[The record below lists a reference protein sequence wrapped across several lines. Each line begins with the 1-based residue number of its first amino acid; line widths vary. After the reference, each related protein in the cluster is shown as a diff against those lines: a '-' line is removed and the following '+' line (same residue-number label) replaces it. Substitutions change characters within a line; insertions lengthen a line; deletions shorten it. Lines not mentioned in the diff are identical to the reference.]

1 MKKIQIKTCA
11 DLFGKQLPLG
21 KIKNAATRKE
31 IILLATSLR
40 KAGKEVDDDIESIRA
55 RLTEGHEEEVKKWAD
70 LTDKI
75 ATDTTLSDEEKK
87 KLADEAAGYKE
98 AVRISEEYREAVNA
112 LFNEEISVPVHKVD
126 IMVVVDALVDAG
138 MLAPEAS
145 VDAVMKEFEGII
157 A

>member
-40 KAGKEVDDDIESIRA
+40 KAGKEVDDDIESIRT
-55 RLTEGHEEEVKKWAD
+55 RLTEGHEEEVNKWAE
-70 LTDKI
+70 LTNKV
-75 ATDTTLSDEEKK
+75 ATDTTLSDKERK

-98 AVRISEEYREAVNA
+98 AVRINKEYGEAVNA

>member
-40 KAGKEVDDDIESIRA
+40 KAGKEVDDDIESIRT
-55 RLTEGHEEEVKKWAD
+55 RLTEGHEEEVKKWAE
-70 LTDKI
+70 LINKV
-75 ATDTTLSDEEKK
+75 ATDTTLSDKEKK
-87 KLADEAAGYKE
+87 KLAEEAAGYKE
-98 AVRISEEYREAVNA
+98 AVRISEEYGEAVNA

-157 A
+157 I

>member
-40 KAGKEVDDDIESIRA
+40 KAGKEVDDDIESIRT
-55 RLTEGHEEEVKKWAD
+55 RLTEGHEEEVKKWAE
-70 LTDKI
+70 LTNKL
-75 ATDTTLSDEEKK
+75 ATDTTLSDKEKK

-98 AVRISEEYREAVNA
+98 AVRINKEYGEAVNA
-112 LFNEEISVPVHKVD
+112 LFNEEIDVPVHKVD
-126 IMVVVDALVDAG
+126 VMVIVDALADAG
-138 MLAPEAS
+138 LLGPDAS
-145 VDAVMKEFEGII
+145 LVAVMKEFEGII
-157 A
+157 I

>member
-40 KAGKEVDDDIESIRA
+40 KAGKEVDDDIESIRT
-55 RLTEGHEEEVKKWAD
+55 RLTEGHEEEVKKWAE
-70 LTDKI
+70 LTNKLV
-75 ATDTTLSDEEKK
+75 TDTTLSDKEKK

-98 AVRISEEYREAVNA
+98 AVRINKEYGEAVNA
-112 LFNEEISVPVHKVD
+112 LFSEEISVPVHKVD
-126 IMVVVDALVDAG
+126 IMVIVDALVDAC
-138 MLAPEAS
+138 MLTPEAS

-157 A
+157 I

>member
-40 KAGKEVDDDIESIRA
+40 KAGKEVDDDIESIRT
-55 RLTEGHEEEVKKWAD
+55 RLTEGHEEEVKKWAE
-70 LTDKI
+70 LIDKV

-98 AVRISEEYREAVNA
+98 AVRISEEYGEAVNA

-157 A
+157 I

>member
-40 KAGKEVDDDIESIRA
+40 KAGKEVDDDIESIRT
-55 RLTEGHEEEVKKWAD
+55 RLTEGHEEEVKKWAEITNK
-70 LTDKI
+70 L
-75 ATDTTLSDEEKK
+75 ATDTTLSDEDKK

-98 AVRISEEYREAVNA
+98 AVRISKEYGEAVNA
-112 LFNEEISVPVHKVD
+112 LFNEEIDVPVHKVD
-126 IMVVVDALVDAG
+126 VMVIVDALADAG
-138 MLAPEAS
+138 LLGPEAS

-157 A
+157 I